1 MTPEPRGG
9 NDGSVDQA
17 RLWDTLAQV
26 EDPELPVTL
35 VELGLVRELE
45 VTAGHVRI
53 GLTYTSL
60 ACPCVE
66 MIKEDV
72 EEAVAALP
80 DVASVQIDDVLEA
93 WSRDDVSPAGIE
105 ALRAVAVL

>member
-1 MTPEPRGG
+1 MTPGPRGAD
-9 NDGSVDQA
+9 DGSVDRA
-17 RLWDTLAQV
+17 RLWDALCQV

-35 VELGLVRELE
+35 VDLGLVRELE
-45 VTAGHVRI
+45 IRGGHVRV

-66 MIKEDV
+66 IIREDV
-72 EEAVAALP
+72 HDAL
-80 DVASVQIDDVLEA
+80 ASVPGVGSVEVDDVLEP
-93 WSRDDVSPAGIE
+93 WSREDVSPAGIE

>member
-1 MTPEPRGG
+1 MTPGPRGD

-17 RLWDTLAQV
+17 RLWDALAQV
-26 EDPELPVTL
+26 EDPELPVSL
-35 VELGLVRELE
+35 VDLGLVRELE
-45 VTAGHVRI
+45 VAQGHVRI

-72 EEAVAALP
+72 HAAVAALP
-80 DVASVQIDDVLEA
+80 DVASVQVDDVLEA

-105 ALRAVAVL
+105 ALRIVAVL

>member
-9 NDGSVDQA
+9 NDGSVDQV
-17 RLWDTLAQV
+17 RLWDTLSGV
-26 EDPELPVTL
+26 EDPELPITL
-35 VELGLVRELE
+35 VDLGLVRELE
-45 VTAGHVRI
+45 VSGGHVRI

-66 MIKEDV
+66 IIKEDV
-72 EEAVAALP
+72 HDAVAALP
-80 DVASVQIDDVLEA
+80 DVTSVQIDDVLEA

-105 ALRAVAVL
+105 ALRVVAVL